1 MRSRMHE
8 GCVDGSLGD
17 RILNLGMNRE
27 KAMTTTFNAATTK
40 TVSVNGTNFVY
51 REIGDK
57 SGVPVV
63 FLHHLTAVL
72 EDWDPAI
79 ADGLAKSHPV
89 IAFDNRGVGGSE
101 GKTPDTVAD
110 MAKDAIAFI
119 DALGLA
125 KVDLFGFSLGGF
137 IAQVVA
143 QERPDLV
150 RRIILAGTAPAGG
163 EGIVNVGAVLQDA
176 IAKAAAENKHPKHLL
191 FFRPSKDSQKAADA
205 FLSRLSER
213 KEDRD
218 AAVTNEA
225 IHAQV
230 TAITKWGM
238 AATGSLGTI
247 RQPVLVVN
255 GDNDIMAPTIN
266 SVELTRKPPNAELSI
281 FPDAGHGAIFQ
292 YHDVFV
298 DQALRFLQD

>member
-1 MRSRMHE
+1 
-8 GCVDGSLGD
+8 
-17 RILNLGMNRE
+17 
-27 KAMTTTFNAATTK
+27 MTTTFNAAATK
-40 TVSVNGTNFVY
+40 TVRVNGTNFVY

-57 SGVPVV
+57 SGIPVV

-79 ADGLAKSHPV
+79 ADGLAKSRPV
-89 IAFDNRGVGGSE
+89 IVFDNRGVGGS
-101 GKTPDTVAD
+101 GGRTPDNVAD

-137 IAQVVA
+137 IAQIIA

-163 EGIVNVGAVLQDA
+163 EGIINVGAVLQDA
-176 IAKAAAENKHPKHLL
+176 IAKAGAENKHPKHLL

-218 AAVTNEA
+218 VAVTNEA

-238 AATGSLGTI
+238 AATGSLGAI
-247 RQPVLVVN
+247 KQPVLVVN

-266 SVELTRKPPNAELSI
+266 SVELARKLPNAELSI

>member
-1 MRSRMHE
+1 M
-8 GCVDGSLGD
+8 
-17 RILNLGMNRE
+17 
-27 KAMTTTFNAATTK
+27 
-40 TVSVNGTNFVY
+40 Y
-51 REIGDK
+51 REIGNK
-57 SGVPVV
+57 SGIPVV

-79 ADGLAKSHPV
+79 ADGLAKGRPV
-89 IAFDNRGVGGSE
+89 IIFDNRGVGGS
-101 GKTPDTVAD
+101 GGRTPDNVAD

-163 EGIVNVGAVLQDA
+163 EGIINVGAMLQDA
-176 IAKAAAENKHPKHLL
+176 IAKAGAENKHPKPLL

-218 AAVTNEA
+218 VAVTNEA

-238 AATGSLGTI
+238 AATGSLGAI
-247 RQPVLVVN
+247 KQPVLVVN

-266 SVELTRKPPNAELSI
+266 SVELARKLPNAELSI

>member
-1 MRSRMHE
+1 
-8 GCVDGSLGD
+8 
-17 RILNLGMNRE
+17 
-27 KAMTTTFNAATTK
+27 MTTTFNAAATK
-40 TVSVNGTNFVY
+40 TVRVNGTNFVY
-51 REIGDK
+51 REIGNK
-57 SGVPVV
+57 SGIPVV

-79 ADGLAKSHPV
+79 ADGLASRPV
-89 IAFDNRGVGGSE
+89 IVFDNRGVGGS
-101 GKTPDTVAD
+101 GGRTPDNVAD

-137 IAQVVA
+137 IAQIIA

-163 EGIVNVGAVLQDA
+163 EGIINVGAVLQDA
-176 IAKAAAENKHPKHLL
+176 IAKAGAENKHPKHLL

-218 AAVTNEA
+218 VAVTNEA

-238 AATGSLGTI
+238 AATGSLGAI
-247 RQPVLVVN
+247 KQPVLVVN

-266 SVELTRKPPNAELSI
+266 SVELARKLPNAELSI

>member
-1 MRSRMHE
+1 
-8 GCVDGSLGD
+8 
-17 RILNLGMNRE
+17 
-27 KAMTTTFNAATTK
+27 MTTTFNAAATK
-40 TVSVNGTNFVY
+40 TVRVNGTNFVY
-51 REIGDK
+51 REIGNK
-57 SGVPVV
+57 SGFPVV

-79 ADGLAKSHPV
+79 ADGLAKSRPV
-89 IAFDNRGVGGSE
+89 IVFDNRGVGGS
-101 GKTPDTVAD
+101 GGRTPDNVAD

-137 IAQVVA
+137 IAQIIA

-163 EGIVNVGAVLQDA
+163 EGIINVGAVLQDA
-176 IAKAAAENKHPKHLL
+176 IAKAGAENKHPKHLL
-191 FFRPSKDSQKAADA
+191 FFGPSKDSQKAADA

-218 AAVTNEA
+218 VAVTNEA

-230 TAITKWGM
+230 TA
-238 AATGSLGTI
+238 S
-247 RQPVLVVN
+247 RN
-255 GDNDIMAPTIN
+255 GGWR
-266 SVELTRKPPNAELSI
+266 L
-281 FPDAGHGAIFQ
+281 
-292 YHDVFV
+292 
-298 DQALRFLQD
+298 QALSAPSSSPFWSLTATTTSWRRQSIPWNWPASCPMLSSAFSRMPDTAPSSNITMCLSTRRCGSFRTDINARSCVS